1 MKTILSSALFSVSVL
16 TAGMASASDGT
27 VNFVGSVTGESCN
40 IDISQGQGADGT
52 GPNGLVTL
60 PTLGISALPS
70 EGSKA
75 GSTAFLM
82 LLSDCTPG
90 SAVRPFFE
98 SSNVSPTSGY
108 LVNTVSEANGG
119 STGVELEIL
128 NVDAE
133 SIDLRTNPESTNF
146 YKDITAEGHAVME
159 FYVQYSADANPTS
172 GAVSSALTY
181 TLQYR

>member
-1 MKTILSSALFSVSVL
+1 MKTILSSALISVGVM
-16 TAGMASASDGT
+16 TAGIASASDGT
-27 VNFVGSVTGESCN
+27 VNFVGSVIGQSCN
-40 IDISQGQGADGT
+40 IDVAQGQAVDGS

-60 PTLGISALPS
+60 PTLGISSLPG

-75 GSTAFLM
+75 GSTAFLL

-90 SAVRPFFE
+90 VMVRPFFE
-98 SSNVSPTSGY
+98 STNVNQSSGY
-108 LVNTVSEANGG
+108 LINTVTPANGG

-133 SIDLRTNPESTNF
+133 PIDLRTNPESSNF
-146 YKDITAEGHAVME
+146 YKEITDEGHQVLE
-159 FYVQYSADANPTS
+159 YYVQYAGRENPTA
-172 GAVSSALTY
+172 GTVSSALTY